1 MRKKKTI
8 EYDHKSSISFLGTM
22 QTICSLMAGFAF
34 TGMIVALTGIGY
46 PSTLISQF
54 VLAILFSA
62 MTIFLIALVELHF
75 LNLLVSIRSPK
86 QIVPLY
92 PNRNRRIESLLFVGI
107 FLVTFSISVM
117 FVLRN
122 LIMLFIFS
130 ICATILGY
138 VWFYFKLWKPTR
150 KKLKLEKVI

>member
-1 MRKKKTI
+1 MSKKKSI

-22 QTICSLMAGFAF
+22 QTICGLMAGFAF
-34 TGMIVALTGIGY
+34 TGMIVALTGMGT

-62 MTIFLIALVELHF
+62 MTIFLIALFELHL
-75 LNLLVSIRSPK
+75 LNLLISTHSPK
-86 QIVPLY
+86 QIIPLY
-92 PNRNRRIESLLFVGI
+92 PDRNRRIQNLLIAGV

-117 FVLRN
+117 FLLRN
-122 LIMLFIFS
+122 LIMLFILS

-138 VWFYFKLWKPTR
+138 IWFYFNRWKPIIE
-150 KKLKLEKVI
+150 KLKSKKVI